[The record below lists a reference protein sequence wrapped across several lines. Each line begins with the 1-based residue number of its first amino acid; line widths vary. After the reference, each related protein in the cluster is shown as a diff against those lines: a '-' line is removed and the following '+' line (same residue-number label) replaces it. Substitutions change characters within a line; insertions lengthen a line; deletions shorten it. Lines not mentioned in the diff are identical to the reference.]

1 MRLCKFSIQR
11 LKRVHF
17 VWDKMRALL
26 VVLIVTYLVMLTEAR
41 TKKKPAPVVV
51 LVTGSSS
58 GIGRSTALE
67 FAADDKF
74 KVWATMRSTDKWDM
88 PAKSNLVVAEM
99 DVTSDESVSALVSR
113 IIVEDGR
120 IHVLINNAGYGMAG
134 CLEVVTIEEAKQV
147 FDVNV
152 WGVVR
157 VLQAVLPHMRKQKS
171 GHAIQISST
180 SGIRGIP
187 CFEYYTGSKF
197 ALEGITDSMRYSLA
211 PFNISVTNI
220 NAGPVKTAFTDTFGV
235 ADKGGRG
242 TRQVTDDETG
252 YLQALTQ
259 RMIGGMNA
267 RIQSN
272 EGQSSEE
279 LATLIVN
286 VASMKLK
293 AKRLTDIPFNI
304 GSNYDSQKL
313 LAEVRKLPTGWGGVY
328 NEILANIPPV
338 ATVQPAPVTDSAREE
353 L

>member
-1 MRLCKFSIQR
+1 MMKNLLIVSFLIC
-11 LKRVHF
+11 V
-17 VWDKMRALL
+17 L
-26 VVLIVTYLVMLTEAR
+26 VVWSIPPRKV
-41 TKKKPAPVVV
+41 KKSKPVVV
-51 LVTGSSS
+51 LVTGSST
-58 GIGRSTALE
+58 GIGKSTALE
-67 FAADDKF
+67 FAADDRF
-74 KVWATMRSTDKWDM
+74 KVWATMRSTAKWDI
-88 PAKSNLVVAEM
+88 PEKSNLIVAEM
-99 DVTSDESVSALVSR
+99 DVTSDASVEALVER
-113 IIVEDGR
+113 IVAQEGR
-120 IHVLINNAGYGMAG
+120 IDVVVNNAGYGMAG
-134 CLEVVTIEEAKQV
+134 CLEVVTIEEAKEV

-187 CFEYYTGSKF
+187 CMEIYTGSKF

-220 NAGPVKTAFTDTFGV
+220 NAGPVKTAFTERFGV
-235 ADKGGRG
+235 SDKGGRG
-242 TRQVTDDETG
+242 SRLVKNDETG

-259 RMIGGMNA
+259 RMIAGLNH

-293 AKRLTDIPFNI
+293 AKRITDIPFNI
-304 GSNYDSQKL
+304 GSNYDSQNL
-313 LAEVRKLPTGWGGVY
+313 LAELRKQPTGWGGVY
-328 NEILANIPPV
+328 NDILANIPPL
-338 ATVQPAPVTDSAREE
+338 ATVAPPAAKAESSHEE

>member
-1 MRLCKFSIQR
+1 MMLS
-11 LKRVHF
+11 
-17 VWDKMRALL
+17 ALL
-26 VVLIVTYLVMLTEAR
+26 ATFLLCTIIVSGAKIA
-41 TKKKPAPVVV
+41 KKKKPVVV

-58 GIGRSTALE
+58 GIGKSTALE
-67 FAADDKF
+67 FAADEKF
-74 KVWATMRSTDKWDM
+74 KVWATMRSTEKWNE
-88 PAKSNLVVAEM
+88 PTKSNLVVAEM
-99 DVTSDESVSALVSR
+99 DVTSDDSVAALVSR
-113 IIVEDGR
+113 IIKEDGR
-120 IHVLINNAGYGMAG
+120 IDVLVNNAGFGMAG
-134 CLEVVTIEEAKQV
+134 CLEVVSIEEAKQV

-157 VLQAVLPHMRKQKS
+157 VLQAVLPHMRKQKR

-187 CFEYYTGSKF
+187 CMEYYTGSKF

-235 ADKGGRG
+235 SDKGGRG
-242 TRQVTDDETG
+242 TRAVTHDETG

-259 RMIGGMNA
+259 RMIGGLNA
-267 RIQSN
+267 RIQSKD
-272 EGQSSEE
+272 GQSSEE

-286 VASMKLK
+286 VATMKLK

-328 NEILANIPPV
+328 NEILSSIPPL
-338 ATVQPAPVTDSAREE
+338 ATVQQGTDAAYNTSARDE